1 MNIKNKIEFT
11 YNDYLNATSFSNL
24 HDAARECESNGTI
37 HKESTQKF
45 RMDDL
50 LHIADL
56 HRLIEEDKY
65 EILKYTDFTL
75 YVPKMRHIKATRI
88 RDRALQKSLCNNG
101 LYVVFTQN
109 FIDGNVAC
117 QKGKGMVYGINLLKT
132 YLKDYYKQ
140 YGTNEGYW
148 LKLDIKGY
156 FDNTPHGLL
165 KQTVENI
172 VKQKDFIKH
181 VFKIIDSFKDERP
194 KEEIANDPLGERGV
208 HLGSQ
213 ISQLLQLN
221 YLNDL
226 DHYVTEEL
234 GIKFYIRYMDD
245 IVMLFKSKAQARRV
259 WKAIEQFIN
268 QNKGLQLNQRKSRI
282 GRITD
287 NVPFL
292 KIFFKLGCS
301 GKVHTRCKN
310 KTYQRE
316 IKRMRK
322 LAYIYFVE
330 RENPN
335 TRKRLSLEQ
344 FIMHGNCWF
353 GFAQWRCS
361 KGQIRHMRKFYEEII
376 KEYAEKFKKYQK
388 EKQLALS

>member
-1 MNIKNKIEFT
+1 MESFFLTMNNKDKIELT
-11 YNDYLNATSFSNL
+11 YDDYLNAVSFNNL
-24 HDAARECESNGTI
+24 HNAARDCESNGTI

-45 RMDDL
+45 RMNNL

-56 HRLIEEDKY
+56 HRIVEDGTY
-65 EILKYTDFTL
+65 EIQKYTDFTL
-75 YVPKMRHIKATRI
+75 YVPKKRHIKATRI

-101 LYVVFTQN
+101 LYVAFTQD

-117 QKGKGMVYGINLLKT
+117 QKGKGMIYGIELLKT

-140 YGTNEGYW
+140 YGTNLGYW

-156 FDNTPHGLL
+156 FDNTPHCLL
-165 KQTVENI
+165 KQSVEETI
-172 VKQKDFIKH
+172 KQEDFIKH

-194 KEEIANDPLGERGV
+194 LEEIASDPLGERGV

-226 DHYVTEEL
+226 DHYVTEQL
-234 GIKFYIRYMDD
+234 GVKFYVRYMDD
-245 IVMLFKSKAQARRV
+245 IIMLFKSKYAAKRV
-259 WKAIEQFIN
+259 WKAVEKFLLEK
-268 QNKGLQLNQRKSRI
+268 KGLRLNTRKSRI
-282 GRITD
+282 GRLTD

-292 KIFFKLGCS
+292 KILFKLSCS
-301 GKVHTRCKN
+301 GKVHVRCKN
-310 KTYQRE
+310 KTYQKE
-316 IKRMRK
+316 IKRIRK
-322 LAYIYFVE
+322 LAYIYFFE

-335 TRKRLSLEQ
+335 KRKRLSLEQ

-361 KGQIRHMRKFYEEII
+361 KGQIRHMRAFYEDII
-376 KEYAEKFKKYQK
+376 KEHSEKLKM
-388 EKQLALS
+388 

>member
-1 MNIKNKIEFT
+1 MKGKDKIELT
-11 YNDYLNATSFSNL
+11 YNDYLNAVSFNNL
-24 HDAARECESNGTI
+24 HNVARDCESNGTI

-45 RMDDL
+45 RMNDL
-50 LHIADL
+50 LHVADL
-56 HRLIEEDKY
+56 HRIVEDGTY
-65 EILKYTDFTL
+65 EIQKYTDFTL
-75 YVPKMRHIKATRI
+75 YVPKKRHIKATRI

-101 LYVVFTQN
+101 LYVAFTQD

-117 QKGKGMVYGINLLKT
+117 QKSKGMIYGIELLKT

-140 YGTNEGYW
+140 YGTNLGYW
-148 LKLDIKGY
+148 LKLDIRGY
-156 FDNTPHGLL
+156 FDNTPHCLL
-165 KQTVENI
+165 KQSVEETI
-172 VKQKDFIKH
+172 KQEDFIKH
-181 VFKIIDSFKDERP
+181 VFKIIDSFKDERLI
-194 KEEIANDPLGERGV
+194 EEIVNDEYGERGV

-226 DHYVTEEL
+226 DHYVVEEL
-234 GIKFYIRYMDD
+234 GVKHYVRYMDD
-245 IVMLFKSKAQARRV
+245 IVMLFKSKYAAKRV
-259 WKAIEQFIN
+259 WKAVEKFLLEK
-268 QNKGLQLNQRKSRI
+268 KGLRLNTRKSRI

-310 KTYQRE
+310 KTYQKE
-316 IKRMRK
+316 IKRIRK
-322 LAYIYFVE
+322 LAYIYFFE

-335 TRKRLSLEQ
+335 IRKRLSLEQ

-361 KGQIRHMRKFYEEII
+361 KGQIRHMRAFYEKII
-376 KEYAEKFKKYQK
+376 KKYAEKFKMKNN
-388 EKQLALS
+388 LN